1 MLVQNFFQVTPKSAK
16 EIQSELAQG
25 IRTIKID
32 PDGGGNGRSNQ
43 SGQNL
48 TGRKN
53 DNNLDSA
60 LDTDNFDKKS
70 HSAGPYEIY
79 NSKGLI
85 VPMKVTG

>member
-1 MLVQNFFQVTPKSAK
+1 MLVQNFFQITPKSAK

-48 TGRKN
+48 TGKKN
-53 DNNLDSA
+53 DNNESA
-60 LDTDNFDKKS
+60 PDKDNFDKKS
-70 HSAGPYEIY
+70 SSAGPYEIY
-79 NSKGLI
+79 NSKGLV
-85 VPMKVTG
+85 VPMKITG

>member
-43 SGQNL
+43 GDQNL

-53 DNNLDSA
+53 DCNHESA
-60 LDTDNFDKKS
+60 PDKDNFDKRS